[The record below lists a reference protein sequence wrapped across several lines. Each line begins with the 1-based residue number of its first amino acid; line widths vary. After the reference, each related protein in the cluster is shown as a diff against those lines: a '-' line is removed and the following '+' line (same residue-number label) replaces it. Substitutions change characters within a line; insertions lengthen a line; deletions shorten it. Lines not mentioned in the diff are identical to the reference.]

1 MCVVLVSGGPNQARR
16 RRNETAVPTR
26 TSRRKCPCS
35 GHSQGSH
42 SSCQGGSG
50 EQPSPETGPGVPGV
64 GRRGRES
71 GRGWRRAAPGPK
83 AQRGKRGLEGGH
95 TPRKLPVATQ
105 SHTQQRSAREA
116 CPMAG
121 AELSLAEDSAAEQ
134 EEPEAGRDVRKDRAA
149 EGQKG
154 GRRPAGPGCSHGTW
168 QHLLPRPRLRPPGQN
183 RA

>member
-1 MCVVLVSGGPNQARR
+1 MKQG
-16 RRNETAVPTR
+16 
-26 TSRRKCPCS
+26 CPPAP
-35 GHSQGSH
+35 
-42 SSCQGGSG
+42 QGGSARALGTPRAHIQAAREPPGSSHHPRQAPGCLEWG
-50 EQPSPETGPGVPGV
+50 EGAG
-64 GRRGRES
+64 
-71 GRGWRRAAPGPK
+71 RAATPT

-105 SHTQQRSAREA
+105 SRTQQRSARGA

-121 AELSLAEDSAAEQ
+121 AELSLAEDSAAGQ

-154 GRRPAGPGCSHGTW
+154 DRRPAGPGCSHGTW